1 MERMLAHA
9 MPMAVMEIRRWY
21 LSEATATDASPSAP
35 TARQRTCISL
45 GPVYFVPHSSTNEKM
60 KHTALYAAKQKPDQ
74 EPEASIS
81 TEPGAAWKI
90 FLATAGGK

>member
-9 MPMAVMEIRRWY
+9 IPTAVMEINNWY
-21 LSEATATDASPSAP
+21 LSAANGVRASPAAP
-35 TARQRTCISL
+35 VARQRTCITL

-81 TEPGAAWKI
+81 TEPGAAWKM
-90 FLATAGGK
+90 FLAIAGGK